1 MRFHEILNWP
11 KPLDPI
17 IIIWALIEFV
27 EIDLDLISL
36 YEFILIQNLT

>member
-1 MRFHEILNWP
+1 MRFHEILNW
-11 KPLDPI
+11 PLDPI

-36 YEFILIQNLT
+36 YESVLIQNLT